1 MKTTEN
7 LIWMLLWA
15 VMLTAL
21 LIGQYEIKQTRDIDR
36 HHAEVLAS
44 ELWPSTASS
53 R

>member
-1 MKTTEN
+1 MKTEN
-7 LIWMLLWA
+7 LLWLLMWA
-15 VMLTAL
+15 TMAVVL
-21 LIGQYEIKQTRDIDR
+21 LIGQYQQKLERDLER